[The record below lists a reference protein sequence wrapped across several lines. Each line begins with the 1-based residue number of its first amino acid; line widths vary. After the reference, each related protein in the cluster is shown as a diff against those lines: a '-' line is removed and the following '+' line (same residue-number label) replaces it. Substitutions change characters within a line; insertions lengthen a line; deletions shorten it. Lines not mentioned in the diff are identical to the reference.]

1 MSPKRTYFGDKV
13 KVKIIL
19 GTTTDQLILKSLGLQ
34 GKEEVGPTHE
44 TKRKRRANF
53 FISPV
58 GKTTIPTF
66 VVFRIQIPLY
76 E

>member
-1 MSPKRTYFGDKV
+1 M

-19 GTTTDQLILKSLGLQ
+19 GTTIGQLILKSLDLQ
-34 GKEEVGPTHE
+34 GEEEVGPIHE
-44 TKRKRRANF
+44 TKRKRRAHF

-58 GKTTIPTF
+58 RKTTIPTF
-66 VVFRIQIPLY
+66 VVFRTPIPLY